1 MNECKQKLS
10 GYLLKWTN
18 YITQWQKRY
27 FVLNENILSY
37 YINKGDTPKGRFHLS
52 LAKISDDENVKE
64 DDDEH
69 KEGKDFVFSVDT
81 GMGVIYLKAGDYKEK
96 MLWVNSISKNIEMVV
111 KKERNKNKEY
121 FNMTGDNAKNDECNE
136 EMLKKINM
144 LNDMLSK
151 IKNKVKTNYKKDYG
165 LIRDVV
171 ACENIIRTINNSNN
185 NIAHSQT
192 EITKT
197 KAGNSNYRAIRS
209 SYDED
214 DFYSA
219 DESDNDNE
227 NYDVLT
233 MDEHFDSR
241 QTISSNDIT
250 ANSTLN
256 QTITSLLPIYPPKR
270 KSLPF
275 HRTNP
280 SFSIWSMLKNAI
292 GKDLTRIT
300 FPAYINEP
308 LCMTQRVCEN
318 FQYADL
324 LNNAVKHH
332 SNPYLQLAYISAFSI
347 GAYAVPQCRNLKF
360 FNPLLGE
367 TFEYV
372 DHVLQFKFFA
382 EQVSHHPPITACHA
396 VGNGYE
402 IFGNTLTKTYFGFSN
417 GTMNLE
423 FKPLSSFYIKLTS
436 DNTVIAFKRPSC
448 GVRNLIGANYVDC
461 FGEFTCENTKTG
473 DIAEV
478 KILPSYNNEDS
489 ASKENVFGEI
499 KDKEGNVKL
508 YIRGTWFNEIY
519 ICDNDKGDNKVM
531 VFKKK
536 ETLDKNAYYFSK
548 FAVDLNYIDDGLR
561 ECLPPTD
568 TRLRPDLRAL
578 ENQDFDLAATEKARL
593 EDAQRKRAKE
603 RNDKNVDYVPVYFKE
618 VYDDLT
624 GELIYVYCKD
634 YWEDRKNKNWG
645 HLIKI
650 FD

>member
-1 MNECKQKLS
+1 M
-10 GYLLKWTN
+10 
-18 YITQWQKRY
+18 
-27 FVLNENILSY
+27 
-37 YINKGDTPKGRFHLS
+37 
-52 LAKISDDENVKE
+52 
-64 DDDEH
+64 
-69 KEGKDFVFSVDT
+69 
-81 GMGVIYLKAGDYKEK
+81 
-96 MLWVNSISKNIEMVV
+96 
-111 KKERNKNKEY
+111 
-121 FNMTGDNAKNDECNE
+121 
-136 EMLKKINM
+136 
-144 LNDMLSK
+144 
-151 IKNKVKTNYKKDYG
+151 NYKKDYG
-165 LIRDVV
+165 LLRDVV
-171 ACENIIRTINNSNN
+171 ACENIINTIHNNSNN
-185 NIAHSQT
+185 NDNDSIMNSQT

-197 KAGNSNYRAIRS
+197 KAGNYKPIRS
-209 SYDED
+209 LYDED

-219 DESDNDNE
+219 NESDNDNNE
-227 NYDVLT
+227 NYDILT

-241 QTISSNDIT
+241 QSQSQTLSSTSHNT
-250 ANSTLN
+250 NTTTLP
-256 QTITSLLPIYPPKR
+256 LPSYPPKR
-270 KSLPF
+270 KNLPY

-332 SNPYLQLAYISAFSI
+332 SNPYLQLAYICAFSI

-372 DHVLQFKFFA
+372 DHALQFKFFA

-402 IFGNTLTKTYFGFSN
+402 IFGNTLSKTHFGFSN

-423 FKPLSSFYIKLTS
+423 FKPLSSFYMKLTC

-478 KILPSYNNEDS
+478 KVLPSYNNGDS
-489 ASKENVFGEI
+489 VSKENVLGEI
-499 KDKEGNVKL
+499 KDKDGNTKL

-519 ICDNDKGDNKVM
+519 ICDNDKGDNKTI

-536 ETLDKNAYYFSK
+536 ETLDKNGYYFSK
-548 FAVDLNYIDDGLR
+548 FAVDLNYIDNTLR
-561 ECLPPTD
+561 EWIPHTD

-603 RNDKNVDYVPVYFKE
+603 RSDKNVEYVPVYFKE
-618 VYDDLT
+618 VYDDVT

-645 HLIKI
+645 HLMKI
-650 FD
+650 YD

>member
-1 MNECKQKLS
+1 MNECKHKLS

-18 YITQWQKRY
+18 YITQWQRRY
-27 FVLNENILSY
+27 FVLNENVISY

-52 LAKISDDENVKE
+52 LAKVNCDDGGNGG
-64 DDDEH
+64 DEVS
-69 KEGKDFVFSVDT
+69 GDFVFSVDT
-81 GMGVIYLKAGDYKEK
+81 GMGVVYLKAVDYKEK
-96 MLWVNSISKNIEMVV
+96 MMWVNSISRNIEVVV

-121 FNMTGDNAKNDECNE
+121 FNMKGDDARDNE
-136 EMLKKINM
+136 EYSEEMVMKINKVKDVLKKIK
-144 LNDMLSK
+144 SK
-151 IKNKVKTNYKKDYG
+151 IKMNYKKDYG
-165 LIRDVV
+165 LLRDVV
-171 ACENIIRTINNSNN
+171 ACENIINTIHNSSNDDSVMN
-185 NIAHSQT
+185 SQT

-197 KAGNSNYRAIRS
+197 KAGNSYKPVRS
-209 SYDED
+209 LYDED

-219 DESDNDNE
+219 NESDNDNNE
-227 NYDVLT
+227 NYDILT
-233 MDEHFDSR
+233 MDEHYDIRQSQS
-241 QTISSNDIT
+241 QTISSTSN
-250 ANSTLN
+250 
-256 QTITSLLPIYPPKR
+256 TISLPSYPPKR
-270 KSLPF
+270 KSLPY

-324 LNNAVKHH
+324 LNNAVTHH
-332 SNPYLQLAYISAFSI
+332 SNPYLQLAYICAFSI

-372 DHVLQFKFFA
+372 DHALQFKFFA

-402 IFGNTLTKTYFGFSN
+402 IFGNTLSKTHFGFSN

-423 FKPLSSFYIKLTS
+423 FKPLSSFYMKLKC

-478 KILPSYNNEDS
+478 KVLPSYNNEDS
-489 ASKENVFGEI
+489 VSKENVLGEI
-499 KDKEGNVKL
+499 KDKDGNIKL

-519 ICDNDKGDNKVM
+519 ICDNDKGDNKTV

-536 ETLDKNAYYFSK
+536 ETLDKNGYYFSK
-548 FAVDLNYIDDGLR
+548 FAVDLNYVDNSLR
-561 ECLPPTD
+561 EWIPHTD

-603 RNDKNVDYVPVYFKE
+603 RSDKNIEYVPTYFKE
-618 VYDDLT
+618 VYDDVT
-624 GELIYVYCKD
+624 GELIYVYCRD
-634 YWEDRKNKNWG
+634 YWEDRKKKNWG
-645 HLIKI
+645 HLMKI
-650 FD
+650 YD